1 MPPAP
6 ERGAGPVTIDAVI
19 PARDEAPTI
28 VANVEAASGC
38 RFVREVLVV
47 DDGSTDG
54 TADRAR
60 EAGAKVIA
68 RTGSTGSKAHAMAA
82 GVAATDA
89 SAVLFVDADCTG
101 LAAAH
106 LDAVCEPFVARRAAM
121 SLGFFDYGPFW
132 NRLVPWWPPLTGE
145 RVLPRW
151 VFESIPAAKLD
162 GYTVEVRINEVIA
175 EGRLPTVGRLMPG
188 VYHRTKR
195 DKLGRRAGL
204 RATWDMYRALLGLVA
219 SGDIRLRTYATYLQG
234 LTVESPAVRRPAR
247 PRGAGPPP

>member
-1 MPPAP
+1 L
-6 ERGAGPVTIDAVI
+6 VTIDAVI

-28 VANVEAASGC
+28 AANVDAARDC

-60 EAGAKVIA
+60 EAGAKVVA
-68 RTGSTGSKAHAMAA
+68 RAGSAGSKALAMAA

-89 SAVLFVDADCTG
+89 PAILFVDADCTG
-101 LAAAH
+101 LTATH
-106 LDAVCEPFVARRAAM
+106 LDAICEPFVDRRATM

-145 RVLPRW
+145 RVVPRW
-151 VFESIPAAKLD
+151 VFEAIPAAKLD

-195 DKLGRRAGL
+195 DKLGRGAGF
-204 RATWDMYRALLGLVA
+204 RATWAMYRALLGLVA
-219 SGDIRLRTYATYLQG
+219 PGDIRLRTYATYLQG
-234 LTVESPAVRRPAR
+234 LTVE
-247 PRGAGPPP
+247 PPPVIGAANRR